1 MTQKLS
7 LDDLLLFDTLNKPK
21 TDNANLAQS
30 STTDGSANT
39 LSFSG
44 NALDQLFPKQVTTSS
59 HSIVANISNG
69 LDGLKGFNNLG
80 LSSSLAANQSLNTND
95 SQSNQVS
102 INDDNDNTHDL
113 GEEDEEDDFGDFV
126 GDNDFKTTGPSAK
139 ETKSVASNI
148 LPSTNTPVTQTEQ
161 DKTTN
166 FSTALKQPNTYT
178 QFKFSPTLNIS
189 PQIKTVSESKP
200 QESPIVVPV
209 IDPKKQESVVNA
221 SPRANNKEEEDD
233 DDESFGD
240 FGDFQGN
247 ESFGDFIESKSFDK
261 LAEPVQPSNLD
272 LNNAIASFDFSST
285 SQHDP
290 ISINQKQSSVK
301 PPAENDLPSLPQN
314 TNSQPSISELANVT
328 PSYSSKKETAN
339 PNVIDSETSSRPVYG
354 IQASINEFNT
364 HDHSKPLGFGAH
376 VETTSNNY
384 SPQDSKKILKTNETN
399 GSVVSG
405 DWNNIL
411 SARSGPGSGKV
422 DSDAIAKAEQASNK
436 KHQEQNAPP
445 KKPKVHALVRSHKGP
460 ENLSSKLVY
469 NKKLPN
475 LPGSNPE
482 GSSSQDETK
491 TNNNDWD
498 FDILTSS
505 PKASPKEQ
513 RKGKHSKN
521 KSLGMEFGLST
532 GPVSSIGNRND
543 GKELDFFETK
553 NTVPSSS
560 NNAALIDIF
569 SSPAPESNP
578 TTPIPNSSP
587 SISLASLASKTYIP
601 SSPPAS
607 SHASVI
613 SLPIVDMHPKSS
625 AQIPL
630 SLTSALA
637 TDFPKATEQLAT
649 KNTKKLQTK
658 KVIAKKKEEEE
669 EEAEDWG
676 DFQDFSVSSSPISPK
691 PEKTHQL
698 VSSSNFIHSPTVLDS
713 HTSLAPTPVPSS
725 PLAPTYKKIGSSGG
739 SRLVLG
745 TPKPKISSA
754 LSSVVPSD
762 YNDIPSSIELLQQ
775 FNSTVLHIADSLF
788 NSLVPLNYTLK
799 KRVLANPKTKEF
811 LLGYLE
817 TVMVCAKIMAG
828 RRRRLTNGNISSL
841 LSEAD
846 GIPVSQAKDKQ
857 GNVQDT
863 VLDILVEKSDREAR
877 ESERIWS
884 QEIAPRLRAANVAAL
899 VLGSSSHGS
908 PTLKSASTFNDPSSD
923 SKTSFAK
930 SDQKRYKHLS
940 ILAET
945 GIQAGYLVNGGVL
958 EKELYKVQNNEDT
971 VDKFGSHCIVCGLE
985 PWEEIN
991 YLSLVATKKKG
1002 IFGFAKSSHRH
1013 NKSGSQ
1019 GFNNATAGM
1028 EYRWTNDGLGHATCL
1043 KFWENKAT
1051 YGL

>member
-7 LDDLLLFDTLNKPK
+7 LDDLLLFDTLSKPK

-30 STTDGSANT
+30 SNSDGSANT
-39 LSFSG
+39 KSFSG
-44 NALDQLFPKQVTTSS
+44 NALDQLFPNQVTTSS
-59 HSIVANISNG
+59 HSIVANTSNG
-69 LDGLKGFNNLG
+69 LDGLSGFNNLG
-80 LSSSLAANQSLNTND
+80 LSSSLAANQSLSTTD

-102 INDDNDNTHDL
+102 LNDNNDNTHDL

-126 GDNDFKTTGPSAK
+126 GDDDFKTAVPSAK
-139 ETKSVASNI
+139 ETKSMASNI
-148 LPSTNTPVTQTEQ
+148 FPSTTTPVAQIGPE
-161 DKTTN
+161 KTTN
-166 FSTALKQPNTYT
+166 FSTALKEPDTNT
-178 QFKFSPTLNIS
+178 QFTFSPNLNIS
-189 PQIKTVSESKP
+189 PQIKLVSDSKP

-209 IDPKKQESVVNA
+209 IELKKQESVVNA
-221 SPRANNKEEEDD
+221 SPRANNKENEDD
-233 DDESFGD
+233 DEESFGD

-247 ESFGDFIESKSFDK
+247 ESFGDFIESKPFDK
-261 LAEPVQPSNLD
+261 PVEPIQPSNLD
-272 LNNAIASFDFSST
+272 LDNAIASFDLFSISQNDPFST
-285 SQHDP
+285 SK
-290 ISINQKQSSVK
+290 KQSSVK
-301 PPAENDLPSLPQN
+301 PSAEKDLPSLPQN
-314 TNSQPSISELANVT
+314 TNPKPLIPELDDIT
-328 PSYSSKKETAN
+328 LLYSSKKETAS

-384 SPQDSKKILKTNETN
+384 SPLDSKRILKTNETN
-399 GSVVSG
+399 GNVVSG

-445 KKPKVHALVRSHKGP
+445 KKPKVHALVKSHKGP

-475 LPGSNPE
+475 LPDSNLE
-482 GSSSQDETK
+482 DSNSQDETK
-491 TNNNDWD
+491 NNNDWD
-498 FDILTSS
+498 FDMLTSS
-505 PKASPKEQ
+505 PKDSPKEQ
-513 RKGKHSKN
+513 HKGKHSKN

-532 GPVSSIGNRND
+532 SPVSSNGNRND
-543 GKELDFFETK
+543 GKELDIFETK
-553 NTVPSSS
+553 STVPSSS

-578 TTPIPNSSP
+578 TTPIQNPSP

-649 KNTKKLQTK
+649 KNTRKLQTK
-658 KVIAKKKEEEE
+658 KVIAKKKKEEED
-669 EEAEDWG
+669 EAEDWG

-698 VSSSNFIHSPTVLDS
+698 VSSSNLIHTPTALDS
-713 HTSLAPTPVPSS
+713 HTSLTPASVPSS
-725 PLAPTYKKIGSSGG
+725 PLAPTHKKIGSSGG

-745 TPKPKISSA
+745 TSKPKISSA

-788 NSLVPLNYTLK
+788 SSLVPLNYTLK

-828 RRRRLTNGNISSL
+828 RRRRLTNGNISNL

-846 GIPVSQAKDKQ
+846 GIPLSQAKDKQ

-899 VLGSSSHGS
+899 VLGSSSNGS
-908 PTLKSASTFNDPSSD
+908 PTLKSASTFKDPSSD

-958 EKELYKVQNNEDT
+958 EKELYKVQNNEDG
-971 VDKFGSHCIVCGLE
+971 VDKSGSHCIVCGLE

-1013 NKSGSQ
+1013 SKSGSQ

-1051 YGL
+1051 FGL